1 MKGRKEIKEEIA
13 DRETNSI
20 ELRKKKKRRKMRKNK
35 ELIGK
40 LVFVIVFLLIA
51 FLLVSLN
58 SFSAERDLKKEQKL
72 GKKLSENI
80 EKKYEVVEDLNQNS
94 LITEIGNKLARNS
107 ELKGM
112 NYYFKILN
120 IDGPNA
126 FSIPGGYIYVTYDL
140 FDYIQ
145 SDDELAGILAHEI
158 AHVIHNHALKQTRDN
173 TKFTLLTI
181 LAVLLT
187 GEPDVGVLGKL
198 TTITLLNQY
207 SREYEEEADL
217 TAVDLL
223 IKTGYNPVG
232 FLTFLERLYTREM
245 FKPEVNLGIF
255 QTHPETENRVNYVK
269 DKLKE
274 RGIDI
279 DRRVTTDYL
288 KVDTKYIFEE
298 SLCTGTIFIDNIPIL
313 NLSFP
318 KSHEIY
324 LKMVE
329 TAQNLDKFLSIDL
342 APYEINVLVEGTA
355 TTLSIRNN
363 KIISLDDSE
372 TIYLKKTAEEVLHE
386 TKNKIRQ
393 VLWEFRLNMPFDIKG
408 NLED

>member
-1 MKGRKEIKEEIA
+1 
-13 DRETNSI
+13 
-20 ELRKKKKRRKMRKNK
+20 MRKNRK
-35 ELIGK
+35 LIKK
-40 LVFVIVFLLIA
+40 LISVTVLLLVA

-58 SFSAERDLKKEQKL
+58 SFSAERDLDKEQKL
-72 GKKLSENI
+72 GKKLSEDI

-94 LITEIGNKLARNS
+94 LITEIGNKLARAS
-107 ELKGM
+107 DLHGM
-112 NYYFKILN
+112 SYHFKILKM
-120 IDGPNA
+120 DGPNA

-187 GEPDVGVLGKL
+187 REPDVGVLGKL

-217 TAVDLL
+217 TAINLL
-223 IKTGYNPVG
+223 IKTEYNPVG

-245 FKPEVNLGIF
+245 FKPEINLGIF
-255 QTHPETENRVNYVK
+255 QTHPETENRINYVK

-274 RGIDI
+274 KGIDI
-279 DRRVTTDYL
+279 DRRATTDYL
-288 KVDTKYIFEE
+288 KVNTKYIFEE
-298 SLCTGTIFIDNIPIL
+298 SLCTGTISIDNIPIL
-313 NLSFP
+313 NLSFLIG
-318 KSHEIY
+318 HELH
-324 LKMVE
+324 LKMIE
-329 TAQNLDKFLSIDL
+329 TAKNLDKFISIDL
-342 APYEINVLVEGTA
+342 APYEINVLSEGSTS
-355 TTLSIRNN
+355 TLLIGNN

-372 TIYLKKTAEEVLHE
+372 TAIINKFSREVLRE
-386 TKNKIRQ
+386 TQDKIKQ
-393 VLWEFRLNMPFDIKG
+393 VLWEFRLNMPFDIKED
-408 NLED
+408 LED

>member
-1 MKGRKEIKEEIA
+1 MTE
-13 DRETNSI
+13 
-20 ELRKKKKRRKMRKNK
+20 KMRKNR
-35 ELIGK
+35 K
-40 LVFVIVFLLIA
+40 LTNKITFVIFLLLMVFLLVNFI
-51 FLLVSLN
+51 
-58 SFSAERDLKKEQKL
+58 SFSAERDLDKEQKL
-72 GKKLSENI
+72 GKKLSEII
-80 EKKYEVVEDLNQNS
+80 EKKHEVVEDLNQNS
-94 LITEIGNKLARNS
+94 LITEIGNKLAEAS
-107 ELKGM
+107 EMREMKFHFRILKE
-112 NYYFKILN
+112 
-120 IDGPNA
+120 DGPNA

-140 FDYIQ
+140 FDHIQ

-198 TTITLLNQY
+198 TTITFLNQY

-217 TAVDLL
+217 TAIDLL

-255 QTHPETENRVNYVK
+255 QTHPATENRINYVK

-274 RGIDI
+274 REIDI
-279 DRRVTTDYL
+279 DRRATTDYL
-288 KVDTKYIFEE
+288 NVSSKYILKDSFY
-298 SLCTGTIFIDNIPIL
+298 TGVICIDDIPVL
-313 NLSFP
+313 NLTFP
-318 KSHEIY
+318 KREELY
-324 LKMVE
+324 LKMIE
-329 TAQNLDKFLSIDL
+329 AAQNLDKFISIDL
-342 APYEINVLVEGTA
+342 VPYEINVLVEGT
-355 TTLSIRNN
+355 TSTLLIRNN
-363 KIISLDDSE
+363 EIISLDNSE
-372 TIYLKKTAEEVLHE
+372 TIYLRKTAEEVLKE

-393 VLWEFRLNMPFDIKG
+393 VLWEFRLNMPFDIKE

>member
-1 MKGRKEIKEEIA
+1 MTK
-13 DRETNSI
+13 DRPLSFLYTPF
-20 ELRKKKKRRKMRKNK
+20 KKMRKNRK
-35 ELIGK
+35 FISK
-40 LVFVIVFLLIA
+40 IVSVIVFLLIA
-51 FLLVSLN
+51 LFLVSFN
-58 SFSAERDLKKEQKL
+58 SFSTERDLNKEQKL
-72 GKKLSENI
+72 GKKLSEII
-80 EKKYEVVEDLNQNS
+80 EKKHEVIEDSQKNL
-94 LITEIGNKLARNS
+94 LIRLIGNKLAKVS

-112 NYYFKILN
+112 NYHFKILN
-120 IDGPNA
+120 IEGPNA

-187 GEPDVGVLGKL
+187 REPDVGILGKL

-217 TAVDLL
+217 TAIDLL

-274 RGIDI
+274 REIDI
-279 DRRVTTDYL
+279 DRRATTDYL
-288 KVDTKYIFEE
+288 KVDIKYKYEE
-298 SLCTGTIFIDNIPIL
+298 SFCNAAIYIDDIPIL

-318 KSHEIY
+318 IGHELY
-324 LKMVE
+324 LKTIE
-329 TAQNLDKFLSIDL
+329 TAKNLDKFLSINL
-342 APYEINVLVEGTA
+342 NPYEINILVEGT
-355 TTLSIRNN
+355 TSTLLIRNN
-363 KIISLDDSE
+363 KIVSLDDSE
-372 TIYLKKTAEEVLHE
+372 TAFINKSSREVLRG
-386 TKNKIRQ
+386 TQNKIKQ
-393 VLWEFRLNMPFDIKG
+393 ALWEFRLKFPFDVKEY
-408 NLED
+408 LED

>member
-1 MKGRKEIKEEIA
+1 
-13 DRETNSI
+13 
-20 ELRKKKKRRKMRKNK
+20 MRKNRK
-35 ELIGK
+35 LINK
-40 LVFVIVFLLIA
+40 LVFVIVFLLMV

-58 SFSAERDLKKEQKL
+58 SFSAERDLDKEQKL

-94 LITEIGNKLARNS
+94 LITEIGNKLAKAS
-107 ELKGM
+107 ELKAM
-112 NYYFKILN
+112 NYHFKILN

-140 FDYIQ
+140 FDYVQ

-187 GEPDVGVLGKL
+187 REPDVGVLGKL

-217 TAVDLL
+217 TAIDLL

-274 RGIDI
+274 REIDI
-279 DRRVTTDYL
+279 DRRATTDYL
-288 KVDTKYIFEE
+288 KVSSKYILKDSFY
-298 SLCTGTIFIDNIPIL
+298 TGVICIDDIPVL
-313 NLSFP
+313 NLTFP
-318 KSHEIY
+318 KREEIY
-324 LKMVE
+324 LKMIE
-329 TAQNLDKFLSIDL
+329 AAQNLDKFISIDL
-342 APYEINVLVEGTA
+342 APYEINVSVEGSKS
-355 TTLSIRNN
+355 TLLIRNS

-372 TIYLKKTAEEVLHE
+372 ITYLEKTAEEVLQE
-386 TKNKIRQ
+386 TKDKIGQ
-393 VLWEFRLNMPFDIKG
+393 VLWEFKLNMPFDIKG

>member
-1 MKGRKEIKEEIA
+1 
-13 DRETNSI
+13 
-20 ELRKKKKRRKMRKNK
+20 MRKNR
-35 ELIGK
+35 K
-40 LVFVIVFLLIA
+40 LTNKIVFVIFLLLMVFLLVNFI
-51 FLLVSLN
+51 
-58 SFSAERDLKKEQKL
+58 SFSAERDLDKEQKL
-72 GKKLSENI
+72 GKKLSEII
-80 EKKYEVVEDLNQNS
+80 EKKHEVVEDLNQNS
-94 LITEIGNKLARNS
+94 LITEIGNKLAEAS
-107 ELKGM
+107 EMREMKFHFRILKE
-112 NYYFKILN
+112 
-120 IDGPNA
+120 DGPNA

-187 GEPDVGVLGKL
+187 REPDVGVLGKL
-198 TTITLLNQY
+198 TTITFLNQY

-217 TAVDLL
+217 TAIDLL

-255 QTHPETENRVNYVK
+255 QTHPATENRINYVK

-279 DRRVTTDYL
+279 DRRATTDYL
-288 KVDTKYIFEE
+288 NVSSKYILKDSFY
-298 SLCTGTIFIDNIPIL
+298 TGVICIDDIPVL
-313 NLSFP
+313 NLTFP
-318 KSHEIY
+318 KREELY
-324 LKMVE
+324 LKMIE
-329 TAQNLDKFLSIDL
+329 AAQNLDKFISIDL
-342 APYEINVLVEGTA
+342 VPYEINVLVEGT
-355 TTLSIRNN
+355 TSTLLIRNN
-363 KIISLDDSE
+363 EIISLDDSE
-372 TIYLKKTAEEVLHE
+372 TIYLRKTAEEVLKE
-386 TKNKIRQ
+386 TKNKIKQ
-393 VLWEFRLNMPFDIKG
+393 VLWEFRLNMPFDIKE

>member
-1 MKGRKEIKEEIA
+1 
-13 DRETNSI
+13 
-20 ELRKKKKRRKMRKNK
+20 MRKNRK
-35 ELIGK
+35 LMNK

-58 SFSAERDLKKEQKL
+58 SFSSERDLDKEQKL
-72 GKKLSENI
+72 GKKLSEDI
-80 EKKYEVVEDLNQNS
+80 EKKYEVIEDLNQNS

-217 TAVDLL
+217 TAIDLL

-274 RGIDI
+274 RRIDI
-279 DRRVTTDYL
+279 DRRATTDYL
-288 KVDTKYIFEE
+288 KVSSKYILKNSFY
-298 SLCTGTIFIDNIPIL
+298 TGVICIDDIPVL
-313 NLSFP
+313 NLTFP
-318 KSHEIY
+318 KVEEIY
-324 LKMVE
+324 LKMIE
-329 TAQNLDKFLSIDL
+329 AAQNLDKFLYIDL
-342 APYEINVLVEGTA
+342 APYEINVLTEGT
-355 TTLSIRNN
+355 TSTLLICYNR
-363 KIISLDDSE
+363 IISLDDSE
-372 TIYLKKTAEEVLHE
+372 TAIINKSSREVLRE
-386 TKNKIRQ
+386 TQDKIRQ

>member
-1 MKGRKEIKEEIA
+1 
-13 DRETNSI
+13 
-20 ELRKKKKRRKMRKNK
+20 MRKNRK
-35 ELIGK
+35 LINK
-40 LVFVIVFLLIA
+40 LVSVIVFLLMA
-51 FLLVSLN
+51 FLLVNFN
-58 SFSAERDLKKEQKL
+58 SFSAERDLNKEQKL

-80 EKKYEVVEDLNQNS
+80 EKKHEVIEDSQKNS
-94 LITEIGNKLARNS
+94 LIRQIGNKLAKVS

-112 NYYFKILN
+112 NYHFKILN
-120 IDGPNA
+120 IEGPNA

-187 GEPDVGVLGKL
+187 REPDVGVLGKL
-198 TTITLLNQY
+198 TAITLLNQY

-217 TAVDLL
+217 TAINLL
-223 IKTGYNPVG
+223 IKAGHNPVG

-255 QTHPETENRVNYVK
+255 QTHPETENRINYVK

-274 RGIDI
+274 RGIEI
-279 DRRVTTDYL
+279 DRRATTDYL
-288 KVDTKYIFEE
+288 KVDIKHTYKE
-298 SLCTGTIFIDNIPIL
+298 SFYNAAIYIDNITVL
-313 NLSFP
+313 DLTFP
-318 KSHEIY
+318 KGHEIY

-329 TAQNLDKFLSIDL
+329 TTQNLDKFLSIGL
-342 APYEINVLVEGTA
+342 NPYEINILVEGT
-355 TTLSIRNN
+355 TSTLLIRNN

-372 TIYLKKTAEEVLHE
+372 TAFMNKSSREVLRG
-386 TKNKIRQ
+386 TQDKIKQ
-393 VLWEFRLNMPFDIKG
+393 ALWEFKLNLPF
-408 NLED
+408 

>member
-1 MKGRKEIKEEIA
+1 
-13 DRETNSI
+13 
-20 ELRKKKKRRKMRKNK
+20 MRKNRK
-35 ELIGK
+35 LINK
-40 LVFVIVFLLIA
+40 LISVIVFLLMA
-51 FLLVSLN
+51 FLLVSFN
-58 SFSAERDLKKEQKL
+58 SFSAERDLNKEQKL

-94 LITEIGNKLARNS
+94 LITEIGNKLARASDLN
-107 ELKGM
+107 GM
-112 NYYFKILN
+112 SYHFKILKM
-120 IDGPNA
+120 DGPNA

-187 GEPDVGVLGKL
+187 REPDVGILGKL

-217 TAVDLL
+217 TAIDLL

-255 QTHPETENRVNYVK
+255 QTHPETENRINYVK

-279 DRRVTTDYL
+279 DRRATTDYL
-288 KVDTKYIFEE
+288 KVDIKYIFEE
-298 SLCTGTIFIDNIPIL
+298 SFCTGTIYIDDIPIL
-313 NLSFP
+313 NLLFP
-318 KSHEIY
+318 KNHEIY
-324 LKMVE
+324 LKLIE
-329 TAQNLDKFLSIDL
+329 ATHNLDKFLSIDL
-342 APYEINVLVEGTA
+342 APYEINVLVEGTIS
-355 TTLSIRNN
+355 TLSIRNN
-363 KIISLDDSE
+363 KIISLDNSE
-372 TIYLKKTAEEVLHE
+372 TIYLRKTAEEVLQE

-393 VLWEFRLNMPFDIKG
+393 VLWEFRLNMPFDIKK

>member
-1 MKGRKEIKEEIA
+1 
-13 DRETNSI
+13 
-20 ELRKKKKRRKMRKNK
+20 MRKNRK
-35 ELIGK
+35 LINK
-40 LVFVIVFLLIA
+40 LVFVIIFLLIA
-51 FLLVSLN
+51 FLLVSFN
-58 SFSAERDLKKEQKL
+58 SFSAERDLNKEQKL
-72 GKKLSENI
+72 GKKLSEDI

-94 LITEIGNKLARNS
+94 LITEIGNKLAGVS
-107 ELKGM
+107 EMREMKFHFRILKE
-112 NYYFKILN
+112 
-120 IDGPNA
+120 DGPNA

-173 TKFTLLTI
+173 TKYTLLTI

-187 GEPDVGVLGKL
+187 GEPDVGILGKL

-217 TAVDLL
+217 TAINLL
-223 IKTGYNPVG
+223 IKAGYNPVG

-245 FKPEVNLGIF
+245 FKPEIYLGIF
-255 QTHPETENRVNYVK
+255 QTHPETENRINYVK
-269 DKLKE
+269 DMLIEK
-274 RGIDI
+274 GIDI
-279 DRRVTTDYL
+279 DRRATTDYL
-288 KVDTKYIFEE
+288 KVNIKYIFEE
-298 SLCTGTIFIDNIPIL
+298 SFCTGTIYIDDIPIL

-324 LKMVE
+324 LKMIE
-329 TAQNLDKFLSIDL
+329 ATQNLDKFLSIDL
-342 APYEINVLVEGTA
+342 SPYEINVLAEGT
-355 TTLSIRNN
+355 TSTLLIRYN

-386 TKNKIRQ
+386 TKNKIKQ

-408 NLED
+408 DLED

>member
-1 MKGRKEIKEEIA
+1 MR
-13 DRETNSI
+13 RN
-20 ELRKKKKRRKMRKNK
+20 KK
-35 ELIGK
+35 LINK
-40 LVFVIVFLLIA
+40 LVSMIVFLLIT
-51 FLLVSLN
+51 FLLVSFN
-58 SFSAERDLKKEQKL
+58 SFSAERDLNKEQKL
-72 GKKLSENI
+72 GKKLSEDI
-80 EKKYEVVEDLNQNS
+80 EKKYEVVEDLEKN
-94 LITEIGNKLARNS
+94 LLLREIGNKLAKVS
-107 ELKGM
+107 ELRGM
-112 NYYFKILN
+112 NYHFKILN
-120 IDGPNA
+120 TEGPNA

-187 GEPDVGVLGKL
+187 GGPDVGVLGKL
-198 TTITLLNQY
+198 TTITFLNQY

-217 TAVDLL
+217 TAIDLL
-223 IKTGYNPVG
+223 TKTEYNPVG

-255 QTHPETENRVNYVK
+255 QTHPETENRINYVK

-279 DRRVTTDYL
+279 NRRVTTDYL
-288 KVDTKYIFEE
+288 KVDIKYTYEE
-298 SLCTGTIFIDNIPIL
+298 SSCNAAIYIDNTTILTLTFPIG
-313 NLSFP
+313 
-318 KSHEIY
+318 HELY
-324 LKMVE
+324 LKTTE
-329 TAQNLDKFLSIDL
+329 TTKNLDKFLSIDL
-342 APYEINVLVEGTA
+342 APYEINVLTERT
-355 TTLSIRNN
+355 TSTLSIRNN
-363 KIISLDDSE
+363 KIISLDNSE

-386 TKNKIRQ
+386 TKNKIKQ

-408 NLED
+408 N

>member
-1 MKGRKEIKEEIA
+1 MKERKEIEEEIS

-20 ELRKKKKRRKMRKNK
+20 ESRKKKKRRKMRRNK
-35 ELIGK
+35 ELISK
-40 LVFVIVFLLIA
+40 LVFVIVFLLI
-51 FLLVSLN
+51 FLLLSLN
-58 SFSAERDLKKEQKL
+58 SFSAERDFDKEQKL

-94 LITEIGNKLARNS
+94 LITEIGNKLVESS
-107 ELKGM
+107 EMREMQFHFRILKE
-112 NYYFKILN
+112 
-120 IDGPNA
+120 DGPNA

-187 GEPDVGVLGKL
+187 REPDVGVLGKL
-198 TTITLLNQY
+198 TTITFLNQY
-207 SREYEEEADL
+207 SRKYEEEADL
-217 TAVDLL
+217 TAIDLL
-223 IKTGYNPVG
+223 TKTEYNPVG
-232 FLTFLERLYTREM
+232 FLTFLERLYTQEM

-279 DRRVTTDYL
+279 DRRAITDYL
-288 KVDTKYIFEE
+288 KVSTKYIFED
-298 SLCTGTIFIDNIPIL
+298 SLSVGIIYIDDIPIL

-318 KSHEIY
+318 ENKEIY
-324 LKMVE
+324 SKIIE
-329 TAQNLDKFLSIDL
+329 AAQNLDKFLSIDL
-342 APYEINVLVEGTA
+342 APYEINVLVEGT
-355 TTLSIRNN
+355 TSTLSIRNN

-372 TIYLKKTAEEVLHE
+372 KIYLNRTAAEVLQD

-393 VLWEFRLNMPFDIKG
+393 VLWEFRLRSPFLLKKE
-408 NLED
+408 N

>member
-1 MKGRKEIKEEIA
+1 MR
-13 DRETNSI
+13 RN
-20 ELRKKKKRRKMRKNK
+20 KK
-35 ELIGK
+35 LINK
-40 LVFVIVFLLIA
+40 LVSMIVFLLIT
-51 FLLVSLN
+51 FLLVSFN
-58 SFSAERDLKKEQKL
+58 SFSAERDLNKEQKL
-72 GKKLSENI
+72 GKKLSEDI
-80 EKKYEVVEDLNQNS
+80 EKKYEVVEDLEKN
-94 LITEIGNKLARNS
+94 LLLREIGNKLAKVS
-107 ELKGM
+107 ELRGM
-112 NYYFKILN
+112 NYHFKILN
-120 IDGPNA
+120 TEGPNA

-198 TTITLLNQY
+198 TTITFLNQY

-217 TAVDLL
+217 TALDLL
-223 IKTGYNPVG
+223 IKTRYNPVG

-255 QTHPETENRVNYVK
+255 QTHPETENRINYVK

-279 DRRVTTDYL
+279 NRRVTTDYL
-288 KVDTKYIFEE
+288 KVDIKYTYEE
-298 SLCTGTIFIDNIPIL
+298 SSCNAAIYIDNTTILTLTFPIG
-313 NLSFP
+313 
-318 KSHEIY
+318 HELY
-324 LKMVE
+324 LKTTE
-329 TAQNLDKFLSIDL
+329 TTKNLDKFLSIDL
-342 APYEINVLVEGTA
+342 APYEINVLTERT
-355 TTLSIRNN
+355 TSTLSIRNN
-363 KIISLDDSE
+363 KIISLDNSE

-386 TKNKIRQ
+386 TKNKIKQ

-408 NLED
+408 N

>member
-1 MKGRKEIKEEIA
+1 VKERKEIEEEIS

-20 ELRKKKKRRKMRKNK
+20 ESRKKKKRRKMRRNK
-35 ELIGK
+35 KLISK
-40 LVFVIVFLLIA
+40 LVFVIVFLLI
-51 FLLVSLN
+51 FLLLSLN
-58 SFSAERDLKKEQKL
+58 SFSAERDLDKEQKL

-94 LITEIGNKLARNS
+94 LITEIGNKLVESS
-107 ELKGM
+107 EMREMQFHFRILKE
-112 NYYFKILN
+112 
-120 IDGPNA
+120 DGPNA

-187 GEPDVGVLGKL
+187 REPDVGVLGKL
-198 TTITLLNQY
+198 TTITFLNQY
-207 SREYEEEADL
+207 SRKYEEEADL
-217 TAVDLL
+217 TAIDLL
-223 IKTGYNPVG
+223 TKTEYNPVG
-232 FLTFLERLYTREM
+232 FLTFLERLYTQEM

-269 DKLKE
+269 DNLKE

-288 KVDTKYIFEE
+288 KVSSKYILKDSFY
-298 SLCTGTIFIDNIPIL
+298 TGVICIDDIPVL
-313 NLSFP
+313 NLTFP
-318 KSHEIY
+318 KGEELY
-324 LKMVE
+324 LKIIE
-329 TAQNLDKFLSIDL
+329 AAQNLDKFLSIDF
-342 APYEINVLVEGTA
+342 APYEINVFIEGT
-355 TTLSIRNN
+355 TSTLSIRNN

-372 TIYLKKTAEEVLHE
+372 TAFINKSSREVLRE
-386 TKNKIRQ
+386 TQDKIRQ
-393 VLWEFRLNMPFDIKG
+393 VLWEFHLNFPFLIDEG
-408 NLED
+408 MEN